1 LPDADCGLFLFL
13 KQATSGY
20 RPMNCKFSLIFFILA
35 AFFLSGCATEYNL
48 ATQKEEWIYY
58 STDKEINIGKSIARE
73 VEKKYK
79 FVDDPL
85 VVNRVE
91 EIGKKVSAVSDRKDV
106 DYHFY
111 ALDDK
116 EVNAVSLPGGFVYI
130 FKGLIDKVQSDDE
143 LACVIGHEVGHIVAR
158 HSIKKLQALMGY
170 SLVRI
175 LLAQAGSGELGTGAD
190 VAFDQILLAY
200 SREDELLADQLS
212 TRYAELAGFNP
223 YAMVTFLERLRE
235 VDKYKIKP
243 LSYAKTHPYI
253 PDRIR
258 IVKQELGERVSF
270 EDYINIEQQ
279 PHK

>member
-1 LPDADCGLFLFL
+1 MVNYKFL
-13 KQATSGY
+13 
-20 RPMNCKFSLIFFILA
+20 LIFFVLA
-35 AFFLSGCATEYNL
+35 GFLLSGCATEYNL
-48 ATQKEEWIYY
+48 GTRQEEWFYY
-58 STDKEINIGKSIARE
+58 STDKEINIGKSIAKE

-85 VVNRVE
+85 VVNRIE
-91 EIGKKVSAVSDRKDV
+91 DIGRRVAAVSDRKDV

-111 ALDDK
+111 ALNDE
-116 EVNAVSLPGGFVYI
+116 EVNAVAVPGGFVYV

-143 LACVIGHEVGHIVAR
+143 LACVIAHEVGHVVAR

-170 SLVRI
+170 SLLRI
-175 LLAQAGSGELGTGAD
+175 LLAQAGSGELSTGAD
-190 VAFDQILLAY
+190 VAFDQMLLAY
-200 SREDELLADQLS
+200 SREDELLADKLG

-235 VDKYKIKP
+235 IDKYKIKP

-258 IVKQELGERVSF
+258 VVKQELGERISF
-270 EDYINIEQQ
+270 DDYINIEQQ